1 MDIEIKLNYEYLIIE
16 DSIKYYGGS
25 QEWYSSFW
33 KRMAGCGPT
42 TAATITMYEQRI
54 KNLSKIY
61 NKQEFINL
69 MENMWNYVTPRA
81 RGLNKIEYFY

>member
-54 KNLSKIY
+54 KNSRQPH
-61 NKQEFINL
+61 QEKMQACSRSIFS
-69 MENMWNYVTPRA
+69 
-81 RGLNKIEYFY
+81 